1 MPPNNQPAQSFNMG
15 SAAPMRPVGPPMN
28 FGSGLPAM
36 PRREMKGPTGLGVD
50 AILKEIQI
58 GGAKPPSPAKKSPSG
73 SLVSKGNNQR
83 RTINLNL

>member
-1 MPPNNQPAQSFNMG
+1 
-15 SAAPMRPVGPPMN
+15 
-28 FGSGLPAM
+28 M
-36 PRREMKGPTGLGVD
+36 PRREMKGPSGLGVD

-58 GGAKPPSPAKKSPSG
+58 GGAKPTSPAKKSPSG